1 MKRLRRDERRSV
13 SPPVIAAM
21 LIAVAV
27 TGPAAAG
34 CADVARARGMARA
47 KESPAAVAR
56 AVLDAI
62 ERRSERGLRKLLV
75 TRDEHRDLLWPHLP
89 ERGTLP
95 FGYVRKLNRHNT
107 TEGIDAALRTYGGAE
122 LELIRVEFQREPEHY
137 DDFTLHKGAR
147 VWVRRASDGEKGY
160 IEILDVLVEWNGR
173 WKPFNYR
180 E

>member
-1 MKRLRRDERRSV
+1 MEKLRRGDRNGSALLV
-13 SPPVIAAM
+13 LAA
-21 LIAVAV
+21 LLAIAV
-27 TGPAAAG
+27 TGLAGAG

-47 KESPAAVAR
+47 KESPEAVAR

-62 ERRSERGLRKLLV
+62 ERRSERKLGQLLV

-95 FGYVRKLNRHNT
+95 FEYVRKLNRHNT
-107 TEGIDAALRTYGGAE
+107 SEGIDAALRKYGGAE
-122 LELIRVEFQREPEHY
+122 LELIRVEFRREPEQY
-137 DDFTLHKGAR
+137 EDFTLHRGAR
-147 VWVRRASDGEKGY
+147 VWVRRASDGEEGY
-160 IEILDVLVEWNGR
+160 IETLDVLVEWNGR

>member
-1 MKRLRRDERRSV
+1 MNSLRREERRLA
-13 SPPVIAAM
+13 SPPVVAAT
-21 LIAVAV
+21 LLAVAV
-27 TGPAAAG
+27 TALAGAG
-34 CADVARARGMARA
+34 CSDVARARGMARA
-47 KESPAAVAR
+47 KESPEAVAR

-75 TRDEHRDLLWPHLP
+75 TREEHRALLWPHLP

-107 TEGIDAALRTYGGAE
+107 TEGVDAALRKYGGAE
-122 LELIRVEFQREPEHY
+122 LNLIRVEFHREPEHY
-137 DDFTLHKGAR
+137 EDFTLHRGAR
-147 VWVRRASDGEKGY
+147 VWVRRSSDGEEGY
-160 IEILDVLVEWNGR
+160 IETLDVLVEWNGR